1 MLCSARWAWPYWP
14 SSPVCDLVY
23 DGVLGAGGD
32 GGRVRRA
39 QRLWSDRLTLGVQV
53 PTQQQPQLLVF
64 LSEVFFVLPQSF
76 SPQHGAVEPPQ
87 QLLQLRGLARHLE
100 DGGQR
105 SGGGF
110 LLLWRLEHQQV
121 AVGVWTK
128 LTGASTI

>member
-1 MLCSARWAWPYWP
+1 MNYSDVIDPLQPEVGVA
-14 SSPVCDLVY
+14 CDLVY

-39 QRLWSDRLTLGVQV
+39 QRLWPDRPSLGCCCVQV
-53 PTQQQPQLLVF
+53 LTQQQPQLLVF

-87 QLLQLRGLARHLE
+87 QLLQLRELARHLE

-105 SGGGF
+105 SGGGG
-110 LLLWRLEHQQV
+110 RGE
-121 AVGVWTK
+121 GSCCC
-128 LTGASTI
+128 GD